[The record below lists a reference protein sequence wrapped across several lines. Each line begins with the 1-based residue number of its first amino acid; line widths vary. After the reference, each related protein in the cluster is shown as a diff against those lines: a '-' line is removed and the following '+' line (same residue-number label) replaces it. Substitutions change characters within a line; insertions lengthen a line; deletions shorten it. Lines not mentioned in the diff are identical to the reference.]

1 MDKLNGGEAA
11 RAAPGEDLAMSDDR
25 SGRQEPDET
34 RAFSP
39 FEDDEAAAGP
49 FGDPAAP
56 DRITR
61 SSDPGAAAGG
71 AAWASDR
78 TEQMPRTPGDPAVD
92 RTQAIPPRDD
102 ATRVT
107 PPDRTAM
114 LPPIDA
120 PDAGRAEAA
129 ARAAA
134 GATAPDW
141 ANRSE
146 PAWAGRAEV
155 RQPQPG
161 AGGDF
166 TRTDWA
172 PVEPEPRRVWWSPI
186 LIGVLGLLLV
196 ALLGVGIW
204 LIVQS
209 VGDDEEAVPT
219 VTTSAPPTPVTSA
232 LTTAPTSAAPTTTPP
247 TTPPAE
253 PEEVAV
259 PALKGL
265 SSAEARQALDRVG
278 LTYRLI
284 FRPADAEPGT
294 VIDSDPPEGREVP
307 ADTEITLVIAA
318 PRSSAPT
325 PSASATEGGADEPD
339 E

>member
-11 RAAPGEDLAMSDDR
+11 WAAPGEDLAMSDDR

-34 RAFSP
+34 REFSP

-49 FGDPAAP
+49 FADPAEP
-56 DRITR
+56 SRNTR
-61 SSDPGAAAGG
+61 SSDPTAAGDT
-71 AAWASDR
+71 AWASDR
-78 TEQMPRTPGDPAVD
+78 TEQMPRTPVDPAAD
-92 RTQAIPPRDD
+92 RTQMIPPADD
-102 ATRVT
+102 ATRVA
-107 PPDRTAM
+107 PLDRTAM
-114 LPPIDA
+114 LPPSDA

-141 ANRSE
+141 QNRSE

-155 RQPQPG
+155 RQARPG

-186 LIGVLGLLLV
+186 LIGILGLLLV

-209 VGDDEEAVPT
+209 VGDDEQAVPT
-219 VTTSAPPTPVTSA
+219 VTTSAPQAPVTSA
-232 LTTAPTSAAPTTTPP
+232 LTPPPTSAAATTTPS
-247 TTPPAE
+247 TSAPAE

-265 SSAEARQALDRVG
+265 SSAQARQALDRVG

-307 ADTEITLVIAA
+307 ADTEVTLVIAA
-318 PRSSAPT
+318 PRTSAPT
-325 PSASATEGGADEPD
+325 PSPSATEGGADEPD

>member
-1 MDKLNGGEAA
+1 
-11 RAAPGEDLAMSDDR
+11 MSDDR

-34 RAFSP
+34 RQFSP
-39 FEDDEAAAGP
+39 FDDDAAAAGP
-49 FGDPAAP
+49 FADPARP
-56 DRITR
+56 TRNTR
-61 SSDPGAAAGG
+61 SSDPAAAGGG

-78 TEQMPRTPGDPAVD
+78 TEQMPRTPGDPVAD
-92 RTQAIPPRDD
+92 RTQMIPPADD
-102 ATRVT
+102 ATRVA

-114 LPPIDA
+114 LPP
-120 PDAGRAEAA
+120 DAGPTPS
-129 ARAAA
+129 AA

-141 ANRSE
+141 QE

-155 RQPQPG
+155 PQVRPG
-161 AGGDF
+161 TGGDF

-186 LIGVLGLLLV
+186 LIGFLVLLLL
-196 ALLGVGIW
+196 ALLGAGIW

-209 VGDDEEAVPT
+209 VGDDEDAVPT
-219 VTTSAPPTPVTSA
+219 VTASAPSAPVTSA
-232 LTTAPTSAAPTTTPP
+232 LTTPPTSAAPTTTAP
-247 TTPPAE
+247 TSVPAE

-307 ADTEITLVIAA
+307 ADTEVTLVIAA
-318 PRSSAPT
+318 PRTSAPT
-325 PSASATEGGADEPD
+325 PSPSVTGGGADEPD